1 MPASHVI
8 VCALRILIMMQSL
21 QDFLEDVAPLISMQL
36 GAPTLDGL
44 SMLFDQYI
52 DMLIKAVPSPGDD
65 EDGGAENGDDKK
77 VSDRVEFTWASN

>member
-1 MPASHVI
+1 
-8 VCALRILIMMQSL
+8 MQSL

-65 EDGGAENGDDKK
+65 EDGGTENGDDKK

>member
-1 MPASHVI
+1 
-8 VCALRILIMMQSL
+8 
-21 QDFLEDVAPLISMQL
+21 MQL

-77 VSDRVEFTWASN
+77 VSDRVEFAWASN